1 MAIQVGG
8 KVPSVKVK
16 VVTQEGTK
24 EANTAELFAGKKV
37 VLFAVPGAFTPLCS
51 AQHLPGF
58 VSQAD
63 EFKRKGV
70 DEIYCLSV
78 NDGWVMD
85 AWGKDRVAL
94 GKVTLIADGSGE
106 FTKAAELTLD
116 ASGAGLGIR
125 SQRYAAIVEDGVVKH
140 LAVEKPMKF
149 EVSSAEAVLKAL

>member
-16 VVTQEGTK
+16 VVRADGTK
-24 EANTAELFAGKKV
+24 EANTADLFAGKKV

-58 VSQAD
+58 VGKA
-63 EFKRKGV
+63 EEIRKKGV
-70 DEIYCLSV
+70 DEIFCLSV

-85 AWGKDRVAL
+85 AWGKDRAAL

-106 FTKAAELTLD
+106 FTKAMGLELD
-116 ASGAGLGIR
+116 ATGAGLGVR
-125 SQRYAAIVEDGVVKH
+125 SQRYAAIVDDGVIRH

-149 EVSSAEAVLKAL
+149 EVSSAEAVLQAL

>member
-8 KVPSVKVK
+8 KIPSVKVK
-16 VVTQEGTK
+16 VVRPDGAK
-24 EANTAELFAGKKV
+24 EANTAELFAGKKA

-51 AQHLPGF
+51 VQHLPGF
-58 VSQAD
+58 IGKAD
-63 EFKRKGV
+63 EMRKKGV
-70 DEIYCLSV
+70 DEIFCLSV

-85 AWGKDRVAL
+85 AWGKDRGAT

-106 FTKAAELTLD
+106 FTRAVGLELD
-116 ASGAGLGIR
+116 ASGAGLGVR

-149 EVSSAEAVLKAL
+149 EVSSAEAILQKL

>member
-16 VVTQEGTK
+16 VVRADGTK
-24 EANTAELFAGKKV
+24 EANTADLFAGKKV

-58 VSQAD
+58 VGKA
-63 EFKRKGV
+63 EEIRKKGV
-70 DEIYCLSV
+70 DEIFCLAV

-85 AWGKDRVAL
+85 AWGKDRAAL

-106 FTKAAELTLD
+106 FTKAMGLELD
-116 ASGAGLGIR
+116 ATGAGLGVR
-125 SQRYAAIVEDGVVKH
+125 SQRYAAIVDDGVIRH

-149 EVSSAEAVLKAL
+149 EVSSAEAVLQAL